1 MSAKYASFFSIEI
14 NLALWGSGL
23 IFLTKSLT
31 NGATFLLPTYGI
43 NGLKEAVARKV
54 CGYERK

>member
-1 MSAKYASFFSIEI
+1 MSAKYASFLCIEI
-14 NLALWGSGL
+14 NSALWGSGL

-31 NGATFLLPTYGI
+31 NGATHLLPIYGT
-43 NGLKEAVARKV
+43 NGLKATVARKV

>member
-1 MSAKYASFFSIEI
+1 MSAKYASFFNIEI
-14 NLALWGSGL
+14 NSALWGSGL

-31 NGATFLLPTYGI
+31 NGAIRLLPTFGT